1 MPWQAV
7 LTFWEHSKRIAFI
20 MAKKPAED
28 EDDDKGGAPAEGG
41 DVKPLDDEGGGGGF
55 KNKKLLFIAIP
66 LVLLLIGAGLYFSGI
81 LGGKTEAPAEGEAVE
96 ASASAEGEHSSA
108 EGGEGAIGGPQFL
121 EIPDLLVNLSS
132 AGGPPRFLKLKVK
145 LEVSSPEDLAK
156 LEAVAPR
163 VVDQFQTFLREMR
176 VQDLRGSAGIY
187 RLRQELLYRVNLA
200 AQPTK
205 VKDVLFQEML
215 IQ

>member
-1 MPWQAV
+1 
-7 LTFWEHSKRIAFI
+7 
-20 MAKKPAED
+20 MAKKNED
-28 EDDDKGGAPAEGG
+28 EEDDKTPAPDGE
-41 DVKPLDDEGGGGGF
+41 VKPLDDEGGSSGGLL
-55 KNKKLLFIAIP
+55 KNKKLLLIAIP
-66 LVLLLIGAGLYFSGI
+66 ILLALIGAGVYFSGI
-81 LGGKTEAPAEGEAVE
+81 LGGKDKAEGEKTEAH
-96 ASASAEGEHSSA
+96 ASADSGSEGEHGGGGEHG
-108 EGGEGAIGGPQFL
+108 EGGAAGPQFL

>member
-1 MPWQAV
+1 
-7 LTFWEHSKRIAFI
+7 
-20 MAKKPAED
+20 MAKTPPASEP
-28 EDDDKGGAPAEGG
+28 EDDAPQDGEG
-41 DVKPLDDEGGGGGF
+41 VKPLDDEGSGKGL
-55 KNKKLLFIAIP
+55 NAKKLLMIIIP
-66 LVLLLIGAGLYFSGI
+66 VLILGVGAALYFTGVI
-81 LGGKTEAPAEGEAVE
+81 GGKEEHAEGEKVE
-96 ASASAEGEHSSA
+96 TSSGAHSGE
-108 EGGEGAIGGPQFL
+108 EGAEAGAPVVQYM

-145 LEVSSPEDLAK
+145 LEVASPEDLAK

-200 AQPTK
+200 AQPVK

-215 IQ
+215 VQ

>member
-1 MPWQAV
+1 
-7 LTFWEHSKRIAFI
+7 
-20 MAKKPAED
+20 MAKNKND
-28 EDDDKGGAPAEGG
+28 DDDDKSTDNG
-41 DVKPLDDEGGGGGF
+41 DVKPIDDDGGSGGM
-55 KNKKLLFIAIP
+55 NAKKLLVIIIP
-66 LVLLLIGAGLYFSGI
+66 IILIGIGAALYFTGVI
-81 LGGKTEAPAEGEAVE
+81 GGKKDAPVEGEEAAV
-96 ASASAEGEHSSA
+96 SASAEAGGEHSGA
-108 EGGEGAIGGPQFL
+108 EGEPGGAQFM

-132 AGGPPRFLKLKVK
+132 AGGPARFLKLKVK
-145 LEVSSPEDLAK
+145 LEVESPEDLAK

>member
-1 MPWQAV
+1 
-7 LTFWEHSKRIAFI
+7 
-20 MAKKPAED
+20 MAKAKEEEKPAAEAA
-28 EDDDKGGAPAEGG
+28 APAEGEE
-41 DVKPLDDEGGGGGF
+41 VKPLDEEGGKGLGA
-55 KNKKLLFIAIP
+55 KKLLMIIVP
-66 LVLLLIGAGLYFSGI
+66 VLILAVAAALYFLGVF
-81 LGGKTEAPAEGEAVE
+81 GGKTEAGAEGEE
-96 ASASAEGEHSSA
+96 AAAAAGEH
-108 EGGEGAIGGPQFL
+108 GEGAGGALFL

-132 AGGPPRFLKLKVK
+132 AGGPQRFLKLKVK
-145 LEVSSPEDLAK
+145 LEVSSAEDLAA

-200 AQPTK
+200 AHPLK
-205 VKDVLFQEML
+205 VKDVLFQEIL